1 MRDRLKAFY
10 KWRLRKLNE
19 RQFLLVLSA
28 VIGFIAGLTTVL
40 IKNSVYYLKYWIH
53 EFNYSDQHLYS
64 YFVLPAI
71 GILSAVIL
79 QKYVLNKWVGH
90 GIPSVLYAIS
100 KKKGK
105 MKKGAWYESA
115 ITAPLTVA
123 FGGSVGL
130 EGPSVGTSA
139 GFASMLGKYLRL
151 NHKSAMLLLGCGA
164 TASLSGIFN
173 APVAAVVFALEVI
186 MLDLTMASLI
196 PLLIASVCA
205 ALTSGMIHG
214 DGAIFQVRDN
224 YVLEA
229 AHIPWFIVMGIF
241 TGLVSVYFNRSVWYI
256 EDLFNKIDNRWKR
269 FVLGAGMLGVLL
281 FIFPPL
287 YGEGFGSVNAIL
299 KNNVDQ
305 LVWNDVFDFDT
316 NYIWVVVS
324 YLMLLVIFKALAAGL
339 TFSAGGVGGVFA
351 PCLFTGAA
359 LGAGAFR
366 MIERFVD
373 TRVNSTQFALLG
385 MAGMLSG
392 VLHSPLT
399 AIFLIAELTS
409 GYELFIPLMITV
421 TASFLVSKGL
431 IPNSLYTMQLAKRG
445 ELITH
450 HKDKAVLTMM
460 ELKSV
465 IENDFGIV
473 TPEMN
478 LGEIAQ
484 VVARSKRNLFPVV
497 DDDGMLMGVIL
508 LDDIREVMFK
518 KELYEEMG
526 VDDFVQ
532 VPGAFIEE
540 NDSMEQ
546 VMKKFQNTGAWNL
559 PVIINDKYA
568 GFVSKSK
575 LFNAY
580 RKVLVDFSE
589 E

>member
-19 RQFLLVLSA
+19 RQFLLILSA
-28 VIGFIAGLTTVL
+28 LIGFIAGLTTVL
-40 IKNSVYYLKYWIH
+40 IKNSVYYLKNWIH

-71 GILSAVIL
+71 GILSAVII
-79 QKYVLNKWVGH
+79 QKYVLKKWVGH
-90 GIPSVLYAIS
+90 GIPSLLYAIS

-105 MKKGAWYESA
+105 MAKGAWYESA

-173 APVAAVVFALEVI
+173 APVAAVVFALEVV

-224 YVLEA
+224 YILEA
-229 AHIPWFIVMGIF
+229 AHIPWFILIGVLS
-241 TGLVSVYFNRSVWYI
+241 GLVSVYFNRSVWYI
-256 EDLFNKIDNRWKR
+256 GDLFNKIDNRWKR
-269 FVLGAGMLGVLL
+269 FAIGAGLLGVLL

-316 NYIWVVVS
+316 NYIWVVVG

-366 MIERFVD
+366 MIEKFVD

-473 TPEMN
+473 KPEMN

-484 VVARSKRNLFPVV
+484 VVARSRRNLFPVV
-497 DDDGMLMGVIL
+497 DEDGMLMGVIL

-532 VPGAFIEE
+532 VPGAFIQE
-540 NDSMEQ
+540 NDSMEE
-546 VMKKFQNTGAWNL
+546 VMKKFQTTGAWNL
-559 PVIINDKYA
+559 PVLVNDKYA